1 MPLIVRKHLFYT
13 PKLDLDVGES
23 IPVTVG
29 YETYGQLNPTR
40 NNAIMI
46 CHYFS
51 ATSHAAGQYHT
62 DDASPGWWDALIG
75 PGKAFDTDQYY
86 IIAADTLCNLNVHDP
101 RVITT
106 GPATI
111 NPATGRP
118 YGSSFP
124 QVTIRDNVRLQR
136 QILES
141 LGIDRLF
148 CVAGPSMG
156 GFQALE
162 WAVTYPH
169 MVSKV
174 IAVASSHQAPHVFAL
189 AACQAGID
197 AIQADPGYLGG
208 DYYGTDGPTDGLTR
222 ATYLLTT
229 LARSNDWLSG
239 KWQRKTAAGSAHPWA
254 DREGRFAFQAEMQQL
269 ARERAQTYDA
279 NHYVYTA
286 RASVLHDIGHGN
298 RGLEVAAQRIRAKV
312 LMLAV
317 SSDLFFP
324 PDTSRALV
332 DMMRHH
338 GGLAD
343 LDVIESPN
351 GHLAAVYES
360 SRFAEPISRFLNRNG
375 LH

>member
-29 YETYGQLNPTR
+29 YETYGHLNPAR
-40 NNAIMI
+40 DNAILI
-46 CHYFS
+46 CHFFS
-51 ATSHAAGQYHT
+51 GTSHAAGQYHP
-62 DDASPGWWDALIG
+62 DDTSPGWWDALIG

-86 IIAADTLCNLNVHDP
+86 IIAVDTLCNLNVRDP

-124 QVTIRDNVRLQR
+124 QITVRDNVRLQH

-141 LGIDRLF
+141 LGIERLF
-148 CVAGPSMG
+148 CVAGPSLG

-169 MVSKV
+169 SVRKV

-208 DYYGTDGPTDGLTR
+208 DYYGTDGPAAGLTR
-222 ATYLLTT
+222 AACLLTT
-229 LARSNDWLSG
+229 LARSNSWISG
-239 KWQRKTAAGSAHPWA
+239 KWERKTATASAHPWA
-254 DREGRFAFQAEMQQL
+254 DREGRFAFQAEMEQI

-279 NHYVYTA
+279 NHYVYMS
-286 RASVLHDIGHGN
+286 RAAILHDIGYGN
-298 RGLEVAAQRIRAKV
+298 RGLEVAAQRIRARV
-312 LMLAV
+312 LMLPI
-317 SSDLFFP
+317 SSDLLFP
-324 PDTSRALV
+324 PEASKPLV
-332 DMMRHH
+332 DMITAH
-338 GGLAD
+338 GGIAD
-343 LDVIESPN
+343 MDVIDSPN
-351 GHLAAVYES
+351 GHLAAIYEC
-360 SRFAEPISRFLNRNG
+360 SRFAEPIGRFLNRNG
-375 LH
+375 IH